1 MSDQRSFSQEE
12 LTGYLDGEIEPGL
25 AEQIRAAAAEDRL
38 LAQRIEDLR
47 VDTQR
52 IKSAMDTL
60 LGDAPGAPDFL
71 AEEAPSTGAPRVTG
85 RYRLI
90 AASLVCLLLGGL
102 IGMQLGAHRD
112 ETWQEFAAT
121 YHALYVSGT
130 LSHVDRPNT
139 AEVAELQRV
148 SQALGKTIALAAVSG
163 IDRLDYKRAQVLGFE
178 GQPIVQLAF
187 LSKIGAP
194 IALCIKRSVRSSHEA
209 MRSRTMRGMRA
220 VTWAKD
226 NYEFLLV
233 GGNDRELLEQ
243 AAKKLSAQL

>member
-1 MSDQRSFSQEE
+1 MSDQRTFSQEE
-12 LTGYLDGEIEPGL
+12 LTGYLDGEIDPGL
-25 AEQIRAAAAEDRL
+25 AGQIFAAAAGDRQ

-52 IKSAMDTL
+52 IKSAMDTV
-60 LGDAPGAPDFL
+60 LGEAPAAPDFPVGM
-71 AEEAPSTGAPRVTG
+71 ASARSVPRAVAG
-85 RYRLI
+85 YRLI

-102 IGMQLGAHRD
+102 IGMQLATKQD

-130 LSHVDRPNT
+130 LSHVNRSSAT
-139 AEVAELQRV
+139 EVAELHRV
-148 SQALGKTIALAAVSG
+148 SQALGKTIGLGAVSG
-163 IDRLDYKRAQVLGFE
+163 IERLDYKRAQVLGFE

-194 IALCIKRSVRSSHEA
+194 IALCIKRRASSSNEA
-209 MRSRTMRGMRA
+209 MQSTTMRGMSA
-220 VTWAKD
+220 VAWSKD

-233 GGNDRELLEQ
+233 GGNDHELLEQ